1 MFCFD
6 SNLIFFNF
14 VVMSLKQIEIEDRV
28 CGILD
33 KYGVESILLGI
44 SGGADS
50 VGLLRLLLGANLSRR
65 RVVGVH
71 CNFRLRGEES
81 ERDEMFVKGLC
92 EELGVELHVLTFDV
106 DSYRREHGGSIE
118 MACRELRYDAF
129 RRMRREL
136 GLDRIAVAHN
146 LNDNVETF
154 MLNLMRGGG
163 LKGLKGMD
171 EDNGEIIRPLLQ
183 VSRREIENYL
193 ASQNQ
198 TYIVD
203 SSNLSD
209 DYNRNFLRNKVL
221 PLLESRW
228 QGAMRSI
235 AKSQNVLRDEYHLSE
250 HYLHCELTDSQMF
263 LPRSADGLKVSARSL
278 IFRFIEPFGGSVSI
292 AGEIAAVVDKGFEPR
307 SWILSDR
314 YVIEE
319 ERGGWRITDV
329 SEGGLPEPEW
339 EWIEHEVTSELM
351 SDIRKDRSNN
361 VLWTTAGV
369 GDYDFRHPLPGD
381 RMSMLGRRGTSLLS
395 DIFKDRGLTLRQR
408 SEVWVAVR
416 KNTGEIVWCEGVKRS
431 AIDIIGTEDSVV
443 RSVRR
448 RDNVCKK

>member
-50 VGLLRLLLGANLSRR
+50 VGLLRLLLGANLRRR

-106 DSYRREHGGSIE
+106 ESYRKEHGGSVE

-129 RRMRREL
+129 RRMRRGM

-183 VSRREIENYL
+183 VSRREVESYL
-193 ASQNQ
+193 AAQNQ

-221 PLLESRW
+221 PLFESRW
-228 QGAMRSI
+228 PGAMRSI
-235 AKSQNVLRDEYHLSE
+235 AKSQSVLRDEYHLAE
-250 HYLHCELTDSQMF
+250 HYLHGELTDSQMF

-329 SEGGLPEPEW
+329 SESGLPEPEW
-339 EWIEHEVTSELM
+339 EWKEHEVTPELM

-361 VLWTTAGV
+361 VLWTTADV
-369 GDYDFRHPLPGD
+369 DDYDFRHPLPGD

-395 DIFKDRGLTLRQR
+395 DIFKDKGLTQRQR

-416 KNTGEIVWCEGVKRS
+416 ESTGEIVWCEGLKRS